1 MSFFLPLNST
11 ALLCIFSEILP
22 SHKLVM
28 ILDRN
33 LVHLQCIIMGRLLI
47 NKKTCIYF
55 LDEMSLAAAQLVH
68 LSRLK
73 IKTRLFVDPE
83 LPHLSRTPKGL
94 PTFYIWPTGRRTD
107 CLFSQE
113 VM

>member
-73 IKTRLFVDPE
+73 
-83 LPHLSRTPKGL
+83 KGNVFFL
-94 PTFYIWPTGRRTD
+94 ISNRPTVSKKCLARSNPIHTD
-107 CLFSQE
+107 KL
-113 VM
+113 

>member
-33 LVHLQCIIMGRLLI
+33 LVHLHCIIMDRLLI

-55 LDEMSLAAAQLVH
+55 LYEMSLARAAAQLVH

-73 IKTRLFVDPE
+73 IKPRLFVDQQPTQNSRRNA
-83 LPHLSRTPKGL
+83 LSK
-94 PTFYIWPTGRRTD
+94 
-107 CLFSQE
+107 E
-113 VM
+113 E

>member
-73 IKTRLFVDPE
+73 IKPRLFVDQQPT
-83 LPHLSRTPKGL
+83 LWLVVCFSSRET
-94 PTFYIWPTGRRTD
+94 
-107 CLFSQE
+107 SQFE
-113 VM
+113 I